1 MSETLIAQVE
11 GDREVWKDIPGFKGV
26 YQVSNLGRIK
36 SLKRT
41 CGEGKRKRTVP
52 ERIIAITPHVRHGRV
67 EFASVRLNNPKGGG
81 KQVSIGRLVLSVFKG
96 RAPRGAIA
104 MTRDGNPMN
113 ARLSNLFWGTF
124 TKAAEASRVR
134 QQDGSLRSTQSLS
147 KEDARSALAQEA
159 QKAYRVELGLD
170 VAITYQGGWYQ
181 VTSPS
186 GDVIQRAR
194 KVQLERRLAS
204 LRAAA

>member
-1 MSETLIAQVE
+1 MNTAPSPLEQHRRKTRVMFAGDAQS
-11 GDREVWKDIPGFKGV
+11 GIRGGV
-26 YQVSNLGRIK
+26 
-36 SLKRT
+36 
-41 CGEGKRKRTVP
+41 
-52 ERIIAITPHVRHGRV
+52 A
-67 EFASVRLNNPKGGG
+67 A
-81 KQVSIGRLVLSVFKG
+81 
-96 RAPRGAIA
+96 RA
-104 MTRDGNPMN
+104 
-113 ARLSNLFWGTF
+113 
-124 TKAAEASRVR
+124 KK
-134 QQDGSLRSTQSLS
+134 SLS

-204 LRAAA
+204 FRAAA